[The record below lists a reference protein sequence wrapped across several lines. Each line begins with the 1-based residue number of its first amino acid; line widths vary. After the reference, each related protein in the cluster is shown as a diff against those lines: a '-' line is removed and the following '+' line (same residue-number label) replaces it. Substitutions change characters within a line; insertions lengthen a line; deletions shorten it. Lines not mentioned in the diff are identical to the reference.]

1 MSGENAGIR
10 LNEMLAAQG
19 LPELRPETT
28 DRFKAYLALLMRW
41 NARLNLT
48 AIRDEDGILSRHFL
62 ESIACARTIPAG
74 AGTLLDFGSGAGFP
88 GIPIALCRPE
98 IAVTLA
104 ESQTKKAAFLQE
116 ALRILGLAS
125 AKVHAGRGEALRY
138 TFDCV
143 VMRAVDRMER
153 AAGVAGRLVSPGGW
167 LILMATNPE
176 LNGLETAAGDGGE
189 FQWRAPVGLP
199 LSQDRVIAVGT
210 RTH

>member
-1 MSGENAGIR
+1 MRLTILWWAFSGIRSEPTQAALSRGQSSPHLCAPRRSGSRATPNSRCLRPERAFMSGENAGIR
-10 LNEMLAAQG
+10 LNEMLTAQG

-28 DRFKAYLALLMRW
+28 DCFKAYLALLMRW

-62 ESIACARTIPAG
+62 ESIACARIIPAG

-116 ALRILGLAS
+116 ALRILRLAS
-125 AKVHAGRGEALRY
+125 AKVHAGRGEAL
-138 TFDCV
+138 
-143 VMRAVDRMER
+143 
-153 AAGVAGRLVSPGGW
+153 
-167 LILMATNPE
+167 
-176 LNGLETAAGDGGE
+176 
-189 FQWRAPVGLP
+189 
-199 LSQDRVIAVGT
+199 
-210 RTH
+210 